1 VDLKPVSSATAGS
14 ETLADGR
21 KRFWVKHE
29 VLKDVTPV
37 ALLLAT
43 ALLIVIDLMH
53 FCRGG

>member
-1 VDLKPVSSATAGS
+1 MDLKPVSSATAGS
-14 ETLADGR
+14 ETLSDGR